1 MIDGSD
7 DIDLDLYFPSDGNK
21 TRKRLKEVPNYV
33 RIITVV
39 GIICLSVSFLVSVT
53 LAGGFEQPRNNDKNF
68 ISSDTRDTLILLL
81 ACFAGIGFFLSCF
94 VWYGHDLRNRY
105 DPKNIIKGPMNIVSF
120 PNIDKDIKVNDFR
133 ENDLKPRFF
142 YSRKNV
148 LKNEF
153 L

>member
-21 TRKRLKEVPNYV
+21 IRKRLKEVPNYV

-39 GIICLSVSFLVSVT
+39 GIICLSVSFLISVT

-68 ISSDTRDTLILLL
+68 ISSDTRDTLIVLL
-81 ACFAGIGFFLSCF
+81 ACFGGIGFFLSCF
-94 VWYGHDLRNRY
+94 VRYGHHLRNRY